1 MALRDVQIT
10 PGSGDNVEFDDKNQ
24 VIKLKYG
31 ATVLEEQPATAAKQD
46 TANTS
51 LGAIAAAVHDEDA
64 PSASGATGIFI
75 LAVRQDADAS
85 AAADGDFTA
94 LKQDEQ
100 GRLKVS
106 TLPASI
112 ASTTANITGNSQ
124 SIGLDVSR
132 YSNLTLHCVGTFS
145 TVNCTFEA
153 SLNATTDTDGNWFTI
168 QAVRTSANTIET
180 TTGNLSAA
188 PAYAWEMSVNAYKR
202 VRVRSTA
209 FTSGTQSWI
218 FQPGCYAT
226 EPIPAAQISGT
237 QPISGTVTSNIGT
250 GSLAAGTN
258 AIGDVGGQYRA
269 NATGAGT
276 ITNVNCPATP
286 VGQTIKGSA
295 GRLIAFCL
303 VNTNATTRWLKL
315 FNATAVTPGT
325 TSALTE
331 IALPQNQ
338 RVNIHIG
345 NGGAFATG
353 IMVMITGAQ
362 GLTNNATVT
371 LGDVTGFTVH
381 A

>member
-1 MALRDVQIT
+1 MALRDVLIT

-46 TANTS
+46 TTNAS
-51 LGAIAAAVHDEDA
+51 LSAIAAATHDEDA
-64 PSASGATGIFI
+64 PAASGATGIFI
-75 LAVRQDADAS
+75 LAVRQDADSA

-112 ASTTANITGNSQ
+112 ASVTANITGNAQ

-145 TVNCTFEA
+145 TINCTFEA

-237 QPISGTVTSNIGT
+237 QPVSGTVTANIGT

-338 RVNIHIG
+338 RVNIHIA

-353 IMVMITGAQ
+353 VMVMITGSQ